1 MFKKVT
7 SKPLFPTYIWSFDL
21 EDEISAG
28 LNVDLMKGLDALTPE
43 RPKLEPGRKWQTDQ
57 NLHEFEEFAELVK
70 IFHAAMAEVLDLI
83 GVACSEFEITGC
95 WANISPKFAH
105 HGAHHHANNY
115 LSGIYY
121 ILAPPGGDSVIFHEP
136 RSQPSIIDPPLKKE
150 TKYFAN
156 AHQIR
161 VKPGRMIIF
170 PSWLSHSVP
179 SSTADSLR
187 VSISYNI
194 MFSSFAQQISP
205 PRWEGNVR
213 VRKPAGRD
221 S

>member
-7 SKPLFPTYIWSFDL
+7 PKQLFPTYIWSYDL
-21 EDEISAG
+21 EDEISAS
-28 LNVDLMKGLDALTPE
+28 LNIDLMTSLDDLTPE
-43 RPKLEPGRKWQTDQ
+43 KPKLAPGEKWQTDQ

-70 IFHAAMAEVLDLI
+70 IFYAATTEVLDVL
-83 GVACSEFEITGC
+83 GVDYGGFEITGC

-121 ILAPPGGDSVIFHEP
+121 VLAPPGGDSVIFHEP
-136 RSQPSIIDPPLKKE
+136 RSQPSIIEPKLKKE
-150 TKYFAN
+150 TKYYAN
-156 AHQIR
+156 AVKIR
-161 VKPGRMIIF
+161 VKPGRLIIF
-170 PSWLSHSVP
+170 PSWLTHSVP
-179 SSTADSLR
+179 PSTADTLR

-194 MFSSFAQQISP
+194 MFSSFAEQISK
-205 PRWEGNVR
+205 PRWEGNLP

>member
-7 SKPLFPTYIWSFDL
+7 PRQLFPTYIWSYDL

-28 LNVDLMKGLDALTPE
+28 LNIDLMKSLDELTPD

-57 NLHEFEEFAELVK
+57 NLHKFEEFAELVK
-70 IFHAAMAEVLDLI
+70 IFHVAMGEVLDLI
-83 GVACSEFEITGC
+83 GVDYSGFEITGC
-95 WANISPKFAH
+95 WANISPKFAYH
-105 HGAHHHANNY
+105 PAHHHANNY

-121 ILAPPGGDSVIFHEP
+121 VLAPPGGDTVVFHEP
-136 RSQPSIIDPPLKKE
+136 RSQPSIIDPKLKKE
-150 TKYFAN
+150 TKYVAN

-170 PSWLSHSVP
+170 PSWLTHSVP
-179 SSTADSLR
+179 SSTADTLR

-194 MFSSFAQQISP
+194 MFSSFAEQISP
-205 PRWEGNVR
+205 PRWEGNLPF
-213 VRKPAGRD
+213 RKPAG
-221 S
+221 